1 MLRDTTKTHILGNP
15 CQQTARPFR
24 IFTTHSEL
32 SRSKHMP
39 ECTNS
44 ATHAGMHKFRISVML
59 KTITRVM
66 MTGTDLQSFQ
76 HPPCRSLRPAWKT
89 RSYTSSSFTAKK
101 HIVLAFDAG
110 LGILPICVQLR
121 QDTRARSHRIHGKA
135 LSVLKRSIFNKL
147 SSSGN
152 VVDRGSFRISHT
164 QLIEPRPCC
173 AGLRITSS
181 CGANGPCPRCASVS
195 TWM

>member
-1 MLRDTTKTHILGNP
+1 
-15 CQQTARPFR
+15 
-24 IFTTHSEL
+24 
-32 SRSKHMP
+32 
-39 ECTNS
+39 
-44 ATHAGMHKFRISVML
+44 MHKFRISVML

-135 LSVLKRSIFNKL
+135 LSVLKRSAEHAKVTLCCMLLTEATNDEVFTHAVDAQMTVPHKL
-147 SSSGN
+147 
-152 VVDRGSFRISHT
+152 ISVAVLPNPPDPT
-164 QLIEPRPCC
+164 E
-173 AGLRITSS
+173 LR
-181 CGANGPCPRCASVS
+181 
-195 TWM
+195 